1 MEELKEY
8 NSQIEQ
14 LTNLLAT
21 ITDDKEYDMVLMK
34 INHLK
39 SLRNALENR
48 ILRINYSELLLETI
62 ERISELDENDLEY
75 TYKLK

>member
-1 MEELKEY
+1 MEELNEY

-62 ERISELDENDLEY
+62 EKISELDENDLEY

>member
-1 MEELKEY
+1 MENLKEY
-8 NSQIEQ
+8 NIQIEQ

-21 ITDDKEYDMVLMK
+21 IIDDKEYDMVLMK

-48 ILRINYSELLLETI
+48 ILRINYSGLLLETM
-62 ERISELDENDLEY
+62 EKISELDENDLEY
-75 TYKLK
+75 TNKLK